1 MSENLHT
8 LAEQARRHW
17 GDIRVEALIEIL
29 SAALRDL
36 YRATKEL
43 ELELIRHQAFL
54 DEPDYASAG
63 PGKDRREGA
72 LRIQQYLADTRRRV
86 RTVQSLQAVLRA
98 LDTPYAVARDF
109 DVLRGIFLSPRE
121 RAPTEEARTLPRYV
135 YALSVLGRTLH
146 EKEREYLASYASDM
160 TGTDCNVR
168 PNVTVEAT
176 DEVVP
181 EGWDPNDDGTV

>member
-1 MSENLHT
+1 MSADLRT

-29 SAALRDL
+29 AASLRDL

-54 DEPDYASAG
+54 DEPDYTSTG

-121 RAPTEEARTLPRYV
+121 TAPTEEARTLPRYV

-176 DEVVP
+176 DEVPP

>member
-43 ELELIRHQAFL
+43 ELELLRHQAFL
-54 DEPDYASAG
+54 DEPDYTSTG
-63 PGKDRREGA
+63 PEKDRREGA

-86 RTVQSLQAVLRA
+86 RAVQSLQAVLRA
-98 LDTPYAVARDF
+98 LDTPYAVARDL

-121 RAPTEEARTLPRYV
+121 TAPAEGARTIPRYV
-135 YALSVLGRTLH
+135 YALSVLGKKLNKRQ
-146 EKEREYLASYASDM
+146 REYLASYASDM

-176 DEVVP
+176 DEVPP

>member
-1 MSENLHT
+1 
-8 LAEQARRHW
+8 
-17 GDIRVEALIEIL
+17 
-29 SAALRDL
+29 
-36 YRATKEL
+36 
-43 ELELIRHQAFL
+43 
-54 DEPDYASAG
+54 
-63 PGKDRREGA
+63 
-72 LRIQQYLADTRRRV
+72 V
-86 RTVQSLQAVLRA
+86 RTVQALQAVLRA

-176 DEVVP
+176 DEVPP